1 MKSYLMTPS
10 RFLDSIRPVHIG
22 FVTMKKIVKFVPMK
36 VILKEIEEHLPLIQL
51 GVQVGSLFVKQ
62 QANQRQHQ
70 AYIDMEKHKYD
81 KKIELAHGLTPAL
94 EKAVEKDPG
103 APISEVAN
111 IFYAV
116 LNHDRDSDQE

>member
-1 MKSYLMTPS
+1 
-10 RFLDSIRPVHIG
+10 
-22 FVTMKKIVKFVPMK
+22 MK

-116 LNHDRDSDQE
+116 LNHDRDSDQEWTNSSVSNGEAFPDVSTVALQMTSKLARW